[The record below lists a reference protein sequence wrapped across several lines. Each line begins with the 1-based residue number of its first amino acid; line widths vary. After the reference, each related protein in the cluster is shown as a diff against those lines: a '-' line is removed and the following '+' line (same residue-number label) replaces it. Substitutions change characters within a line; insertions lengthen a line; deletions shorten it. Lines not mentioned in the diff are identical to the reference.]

1 MKLAPV
7 GVIAAAMLAVATV
20 AWAQKPD
27 FSGTWTLDPASAPAA
42 GGGGGDG
49 GVRGGGGG
57 ALGNGPAPVKQT
69 ADAQT
74 PTPAPKRICMD
85 VAHQQKFWHDP
96 ADMAGMDMKMIER
109 VKYMTAEL
117 TKTATAVNA
126 SLSYLKKE
134 ITPRDLE
141 GCDLLF
147 IHIPSAIY
155 TAGEA
160 NAISKHLASG
170 GSLFLVMDQDM
181 WSTLEQTN
189 VNDLIRA
196 FGIQFG
202 GESPDSLAGGH
213 TKAGL
218 ITEKPLKISYHGAR
232 TVTGGTPFC
241 FNDRSDANAFGTFM
255 EVKNGGKIIVMGDGM
270 VSLYM
275 TSWEGVQDY
284 QCQEFMQAVFRWL
297 LK

>member
-1 MKLAPV
+1 MKPFTPFTLVLSLLAAV
-7 GVIAAAMLAVATV
+7 GAHA
-20 AWAQKPD
+20 
-27 FSGTWTLDPASAPAA
+27 
-42 GGGGGDG
+42 
-49 GVRGGGGG
+49 
-57 ALGNGPAPVKQT
+57 QT
-69 ADAQT
+69 A
-74 PTPAPKRICMD
+74 TPAKHRVCMD

-96 ADMAGMDMKMIER
+96 ADMPGMDANMIQR
-109 VKYMTAEL
+109 VKYMTGEFV
-117 TKTATAVNA
+117 KTASSVDA

-134 ITPRDLE
+134 VQPKDLE
-141 GCDLLF
+141 GCDLVF
-147 IHIPSAIY
+147 IHIPSAKY
-155 TAGEA
+155 TPGEVSA
-160 NAISKHLASG
+160 VSKYIASG

-189 VNDLIRA
+189 VNDLIRQ

-202 GESPDSLAGGH
+202 AESPDSEAGGH

-218 ITEKPLKISYHGAR
+218 ITDKRLKISYHGAR

-241 FNDRSDANAFGTFM
+241 FNDRSDAHPFGTFL
-255 EVKNGGKIIVMGDGM
+255 ETKNGGKVIVMGDGM

>member
-1 MKLAPV
+1 MNPITCLILAFSLLAS
-7 GVIAAAMLAVATV
+7 IAN
-20 AWAQKPD
+20 AQ
-27 FSGTWTLDPASAPAA
+27 ASM
-42 GGGGGDG
+42 
-49 GVRGGGGG
+49 
-57 ALGNGPAPVKQT
+57 
-69 ADAQT
+69 
-74 PTPAPKRICMD
+74 PTKRICMD

-96 ADMAGMDMKMIER
+96 ADMAGMDAKMIER

-117 TKTATAVNA
+117 AQSASAVNA

-134 ITPRDLE
+134 ITPGELE
-141 GCDLLF
+141 GCDLVF
-147 IHIPSAIY
+147 IHIPSAKY
-155 TAGEA
+155 TPGEA
-160 NAISKHLASG
+160 SAIAKHVAGG
-170 GSLFLVMDQDM
+170 GSFFLVMDQDM

-189 VNDLIRA
+189 VNDLIRP

-213 TKAGL
+213 TKAGP
-218 ITEKPLKISYHGAR
+218 ITDERLKISYHGAR

-241 FNDRSDANAFGTFM
+241 FNDRSDANPFGTFT
-255 EVKNGGKIIVMGDGM
+255 EVKNGGRVIVMGDGM

-284 QCQEFMQAVFRWL
+284 QCQEFMQDAFRWL

>member
-1 MKLAPV
+1 MNRITLFTLLSLL
-7 GVIAAAMLAVATV
+7 AAMCAN
-20 AWAQKPD
+20 AQ
-27 FSGTWTLDPASAPAA
+27 TSAPAK
-42 GGGGGDG
+42 
-49 GVRGGGGG
+49 
-57 ALGNGPAPVKQT
+57 N
-69 ADAQT
+69 
-74 PTPAPKRICMD
+74 RICMD

-96 ADMAGMDMKMIER
+96 ADMPGTDVKFIER
-109 VKYMTAEL
+109 VKYMTGEFV
-117 TKTATAVNA
+117 KTAASVDA

-134 ITPRDLE
+134 VTPKDLE

-147 IHIPSAIY
+147 IHIPSAKY
-155 TAGEA
+155 TSAEVS
-160 NAISKHLASG
+160 AISKYIASG
-170 GSLFLVMDQDM
+170 GALFLVMDQDM

-189 VNDLIRA
+189 VNDLIRR
-196 FGIQFG
+196 FGMQFG
-202 GESPDSLAGGH
+202 AESPDSLAGGH

-218 ITEKPLKISYHGAR
+218 ITDKSLKISYHGAR

-241 FNDRSDANAFGTFM
+241 FNDRSDAYPFGTFM

-284 QCQEFMQAVFRWL
+284 QCQEFMQDVFRWL

>member
-1 MKLAPV
+1 
-7 GVIAAAMLAVATV
+7 
-20 AWAQKPD
+20 
-27 FSGTWTLDPASAPAA
+27 
-42 GGGGGDG
+42 
-49 GVRGGGGG
+49 
-57 ALGNGPAPVKQT
+57 
-69 ADAQT
+69 
-74 PTPAPKRICMD
+74 MD
-85 VAHQQKFWHDP
+85 VAHQQKFWNDP
-96 ADMAGMDMKMIER
+96 AAMAGMDPKLIER
-109 VKYMTAEL
+109 VKYMTGEL
-117 TKTATAVNA
+117 VKTATSVGA

-134 ITPRDLE
+134 IGPKDLE

-147 IHIPSAIY
+147 NHIPSAKYSPGEVSAVSKYI
-155 TAGEA
+155 AG
-160 NAISKHLASG
+160 G

-189 VNDLIRA
+189 VNDLIRS

-202 GESPDSLAGGH
+202 GESPDPLPGGH

-218 ITEKPLKISYHGAR
+218 ITDKSLKISYHGAR
-232 TVTGGTPFC
+232 TVTGGTPFS
-241 FNDRSDANAFGTFM
+241 FNDRSDAYPFGTFM
-255 EVKNGGKIIVMGDGM
+255 EVKGGGKIIAMGDGM